1 MLISEHLQKA
11 AVLSQL
17 ETPLIILFLFCLLKP
32 CHIMEIF
39 FKGIDGNYTS
49 AAVHFRMLL
58 NEHIVPQV

>member
-1 MLISEHLQKA
+1 
-11 AVLSQL
+11 
-17 ETPLIILFLFCLLKP
+17 
-32 CHIMEIF
+32 MEIF

>member
-1 MLISEHLQKA
+1 M
-11 AVLSQL
+11 LSQL